1 MVPTSFP
8 SRFLRR
14 LVRTR
19 SQRSAPFV
27 HPDQVPDAQLIL
39 PRRIDDPATAAQV
52 TRDLL
57 RHHREVV
64 TLALYL
70 DDQHR
75 LVGTAIVAAGWVQQA
90 RLSAR
95 PLVAGAT
102 ACRATGCVLARYA
115 GSRGTNATEQ
125 ERRSFG
131 ALAPACSRYGLRL
144 VDHVIVAANGSYG
157 SVPQLHG

>member
-1 MVPTSFP
+1 MP
-8 SRFLRR
+8 
-14 LVRTR
+14 
-19 SQRSAPFV
+19 
-27 HPDQVPDAQLIL
+27 LIL
-39 PRRIDDPATAAQV
+39 PRRIDDPATAAQI

-57 RHHREVV
+57 RHHREAI

-95 PLVAGAT
+95 PLLAGAM
-102 ACRATGCVLARYA
+102 ACRASGCVLARYA
-115 GSRGTNATEQ
+115 GSRGTSATEQ

-131 ALAPACSRYGLRL
+131 SLAPACSRYGLRL

-157 SVPQLHG
+157 SVPLLHG